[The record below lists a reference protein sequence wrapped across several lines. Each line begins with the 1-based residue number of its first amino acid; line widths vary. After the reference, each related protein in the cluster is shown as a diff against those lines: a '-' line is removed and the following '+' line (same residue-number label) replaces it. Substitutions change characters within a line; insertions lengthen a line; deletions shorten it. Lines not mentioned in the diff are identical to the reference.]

1 MPVDKE
7 KLRPRLNP
15 SKACIS
21 VNESRLLP
29 RPLLQFA
36 RGCLRMSRYF
46 NYHVR
51 ETETAASMSRLG
63 LPSDDINHT
72 EKTKMRDKERK
83 TQPSSTGANYIFD
96 TEFQRDC
103 RPPGTHTTHPP
114 TLRPSQIHPH
124 QHPHPHTNKH
134 IRKYQSN
141 HAPSARTY
149 ICGRPSLLF
158 LPLPRPAISAHGREC
173 GDKTTQEGERR
184 PSPTR
189 VPSPATHSSPLITL
203 HQRDKERVAYA

>member
-149 ICGRPSLLF
+149 IYVGVPRSSSFPYRGRPSAHTGGSVGTR
-158 LPLPRPAISAHGREC
+158 PLTKGNAAPPLHASLH
-173 GDKTTQEGERR
+173 
-184 PSPTR
+184 PPPTPHR
-189 VPSPATHSSPLITL
+189 
-203 HQRDKERVAYA
+203 